1 MKSFITVG
9 CVSALLGLIFF
20 PPIAVI
26 GMICGVLLLARNRL
40 NIGVTILVIAAA
52 AGYLGMV
59 IDLPYGEIVWRNV
72 SHAVWYASQPQ
83 SQAETTSKAAPG
95 SHDWH
100 VVSLE
105 TRVTKA
111 DGPYSLCSW
120 KLVVRNDSPQPAIFH
135 GSIEFQDAKGA
146 KVLADNVNVN
156 GSTQVAAESEGVFT
170 GSQLISS
177 KKKVARAVP
186 NIEKGG

>member
-1 MKSFITVG
+1 MNSFITIG

-20 PPIAVI
+20 PPLAVV

-59 IDLPYGEIVWRNV
+59 LDLPYGEIVWRNV
-72 SHAVWYASQPQ
+72 SHAAWYATQPQ
-83 SQAETTSKAAPG
+83 SQAQTAPTALN

-100 VVSLE
+100 IVSLE

-120 KLVVRNDSPQPAIFH
+120 KLVVRNDSSQPATFH
-135 GSIEFQDAKGA
+135 GSIEFQDAKGV
-146 KVLADNVNVN
+146 KVLADNVN
-156 GSTQVAAESEGVFT
+156 GSTEVAGDSEGVFT
-170 GSQLISS
+170 GSQMISS

>member
-20 PPIAVI
+20 PPLAVI

-40 NIGVTILVIAAA
+40 NIGAAILVIAAA

-59 IDLPYGEIVWRNV
+59 LDLPYGDIVWRNV
-72 SHAVWYASQPQ
+72 SHAVWSASQPQ
-83 SQAETTSKAAPG
+83 SETTSKSAVN
-95 SHDWH
+95 SQDWH
-100 VVSLE
+100 IVSLQ
-105 TRVTKA
+105 TKVTKT

-120 KLVVRNDSPQPAIFH
+120 KLVVRNDSAQPAIFH
-135 GSIEFQDAKGA
+135 GSIEFQDARGV
-146 KVLADNVNVN
+146 KVLADKVNVN
-156 GSTQVAAESEGVFT
+156 GSTQVAAESDGVFT

-177 KKKVARAVP
+177 QKKVARAVP